1 MAEAAGSTAAGRA
14 PPDAAHRAEE
24 EPEPASLDAPAAAA
38 GRRRERRSGVSAVGA
53 AERFPGGSLGTAA
66 APDPDACLLEAAKAT
81 PRRSSI
87 IKVRAGSFRGSGRR
101 GSPGA
106 QPPSG
111 RRGSLGRAGERPA
124 VGRLGGGGG
133 GWQGNGPGWAAV
145 RWEPAGEGLRAPSA
159 RLRLPLRSPPAT
171 EEGRRGCGAASPER
185 PPPPGEGA
193 SPDRAACWRGVSSGA
208 PVRPVPGER
217 AAEGG
222 GLWWGAVR
230 GGRGPARARAC
241 PVDFAAGQLP
251 GEL

>member
-185 PPPPGEGA
+185 PPPRGKVRPRTERLAGGGCPRGRP
-193 SPDRAACWRGVSSGA
+193 SGPSRGSGLRRGVVCGGA
-208 PVRPVPGER
+208 P
-217 AAEGG
+217 
-222 GLWWGAVR
+222 
-230 GGRGPARARAC
+230 
-241 PVDFAAGQLP
+241 
-251 GEL
+251 